1 LQFIL
6 VTFAVED
13 QVLAHKNIKKFIKS
27 SGLNIL
33 RDQFKES
40 IEEPVSDLIDGTH
53 LNYTNSNT
61 ITRYLTR
68 NPVPVCKAIIV
79 LKILAVALRDS

>member
-1 LQFIL
+1 MNEN
-6 VTFAVED
+6 TY
-13 QVLAHKNIKKFIKS
+13 
-27 SGLNIL
+27 
-33 RDQFKES
+33 
-40 IEEPVSDLIDGTH
+40 

-68 NPVPVCKAIIV
+68 NPLSVCKAIIV